1 MNKLLFYTDF
11 LSYKLYGQGIT
22 GLTYNAIQY
31 GPVPL
36 RWDRVYS
43 LVDGVE
49 ADLIEFNHDISGT
62 ELHPT
67 ERPDLDKLTPQE
79 IEVMNIIAEKFKDMS
94 CADIS
99 ALSHKEDAWKDYHD
113 SKDLIPF
120 NEAFNLKAV

>member
-1 MNKLLFYTDF
+1 M
-11 LSYKLYGQGIT
+11 S
-22 GLTYNAIQY
+22 YNAIQY

-43 LVDGVE
+43 LIDGVE
-49 ADLIEFNHDISGT
+49 AELIEFNHDISGT

-67 ERPDLDKLTPQE
+67 ERPDIDKLTPQE
-79 IEVMNIIAEKFKDMS
+79 IEVMNIIAEKFKNMS

-99 ALSHKEDAWKDYHD
+99 ALSHKEDAWINHHD
-113 SKDLIPF
+113 SKDIIPF